1 MLNWI
6 MQIQLLLTAISALL
20 PFAPDRYRARIA
32 EILSIAGQALAA
44 GGAVAANIDDL
55 AAKLAAIRT
64 EVEAM
69 AQAGHAVSEAEL
81 DAAMARVRTASA
93 AFRSALE
100 HAEAAR
106 IT

>member
-6 MQIQLLLTAISALL
+6 MQLQLLLTAISALL
-20 PFAPDRYRARIA
+20 PLAPDRYRARIA
-32 EILSIAGQALAA
+32 EILAISGQALAA

-55 AAKLAAIRT
+55 AAKLAAIRA

-69 AQAGHAVSEAEL
+69 AQAGHAVNEAEL
-81 DAAMARVRTASA
+81 DTAMARVRAAST

-106 IT
+106 TT